1 MGVLTGESPPFFNVS
16 FPSRMRLLKKVT
28 RFDCV
33 QGIRH
38 FQEVVLPRS
47 MMRSKS
53 WSVGCESAADIDG

>member
-1 MGVLTGESPPFFNVS
+1 MGVLTGESPTLFNVS

-38 FQEVVLPRS
+38 FQESSFASFDDALQLLEL
-47 MMRSKS
+47 
-53 WSVGCESAADIDG
+53 GCESAADIDG